1 MLKIGQD
8 RSMNPTREKL
18 LDATLRVVVEQGI
31 AKASARAIA
40 TEAGV
45 NQALVF
51 YHFGS
56 VDELL
61 AAACGHGAQQRV
73 DAHRETLSQVA
84 DFAELVTLARDI
96 HTQELMAGN
105 VALLGQLLAG
115 ASSHPALGPA
125 TAAGLAL
132 WTTEVEQV
140 IERLLGRGPAAGLID
155 VPGLA
160 RAISASFV
168 GLELYDGVDPVGA
181 SAAFGALE
189 QLARL
194 VNLLDD
200 LGPVERAALRRRIR
214 RAARPI
220 T

>member
-1 MLKIGQD
+1 MTT
-8 RSMNPTREKL
+8 TREKL

-40 TEAGV
+40 TEADV

-61 AAACGHGAQQRV
+61 AAACTHGAEQRV
-73 DAHRETLSQVA
+73 AAYRGALEEVGTFA
-84 DFAELVTLARDI
+84 DLVVLAKDI
-96 HTQELMAGN
+96 HTRELMAGN

-115 ASSHPALGPA
+115 ASSHEPLGPA
-125 TAAGLAL
+125 TAAGLQQ
-132 WTTEVEQV
+132 WTAEVEGV
-140 IERLLGRGPAAGLID
+140 LLRLLGTGPLAGLVD

-160 RAISASFV
+160 KSVSAAFV

-181 SAAFGALE
+181 HAAFGALE

-194 VNLLDD
+194 VDVLDH
-200 LGPVERAALRRRIR
+200 LNPVERTALRRRVR
-214 RAARPI
+214 RAGRTPS
-220 T
+220 